1 MFNFKSYLW
10 YVVEIEIFLFLLVFD
25 LFSNSGGASIVLIII
40 VCKFCTTFLFFIFQ
54 SFPLFYSFI
63 HVCMYVRVYIFIL
76 FDAVPL
82 SCCCFNIYPELLQ
95 NVTKKK
101 RFEKKPY
108 CVIIK
113 NNGVFLFLM
122 SLVNMKFYNQSING
136 N

>member
-40 VCKFCTTFLFFIFQ
+40 VCKFCTTFLFL
-54 SFPLFYSFI
+54 SFNPFPFSIHSFMY
-63 HVCMYVRVYIFIL
+63 VCMCVCISL
-76 FDAVPL
+76 FFLMPFLYHVVV
-82 SCCCFNIYPELLQ
+82 SIYNPNYFKTSPRRKDL
-95 NVTKKK
+95 K
-101 RFEKKPY
+101 KKPY